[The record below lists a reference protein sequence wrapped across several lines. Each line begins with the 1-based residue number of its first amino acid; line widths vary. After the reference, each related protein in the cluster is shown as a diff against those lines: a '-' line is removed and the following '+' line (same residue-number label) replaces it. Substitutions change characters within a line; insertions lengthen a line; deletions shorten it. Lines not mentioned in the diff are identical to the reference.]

1 MAQLVGNKF
10 VLSVA
15 LISQT
20 ICFMETTLTT
30 ENKKTA
36 SIFSAENIIWGIAH
50 LFVIIFLITAII
62 KLKNPDKFWG
72 TLNGSQLLKPFAD
85 FLTYAVPIVELI
97 LCVFLLKKS
106 TRKKALVAGGVLLLS
121 FTIYIGLMLSLYG
134 NDMPCSC
141 GGFVEELSWTAHIF
155 FNLAFVGLA
164 WWAMKLYKRI
174 EHT

>member
-1 MAQLVGNKF
+1 MD
-10 VLSVA
+10 
-15 LISQT
+15 
-20 ICFMETTLTT
+20 TTLPTA
-30 ENKKTA
+30 NKKTA

-50 LFVIIFLITAII
+50 LFAALFLYTALA
-62 KLKNPDKFWG
+62 KLIRPDKFWG
-72 TLNGSQLLKPFAD
+72 TLNGSQLLKPFAN

-97 LCVFLLKKS
+97 LFIFLLIKS
-106 TRKKALVAGGVLLLS
+106 TRKKALIAGGVLMLL

-141 GGFVEELSWTAHIF
+141 GGFIKELSWTAHIF